1 MARRLLPLLGALLIA
16 SPVASQTHRV
26 AVTFMGGGAT
36 FGDMADESATEI
48 RMADGWMAGLQL
60 ERWFGRVGLRLNGGV
75 TERTLAD
82 DPNFHMNL
90 YTGDLDLMLRFRRP
104 EPYRWFMPYMA
115 LGAGASVYN
124 MAGDGSVVG
133 GEPYGPDPVVR
144 PMAVG
149 ALGFDIG
156 GGPVVLRI
164 EAFDQ
169 VDILSPLEKADG
181 TFYGPVQRMGAS
193 VGFSIRLGG
202 GFPAPRLLAQEHTQA
217 PVAEAVEP
225 ERVLTVRP
233 EPEPTP
239 EPEPAPEPESNAV
252 VEALT
257 ATVESLSAR
266 VAELERMVTVL
277 EARPVAQPAP
287 RPDPTPEPRPEPATR
302 TLYTVQ
308 IASFL
313 EGQEAR
319 AQSVV
324 DDMRDR
330 GLSIWVARAEVG
342 GRIVHRV
349 RIGALV
355 DRDDAHA
362 LGMYINRTYTW
373 PFWVARVEPG
383 EPIPVNAVAVTRSF
397 LDSANN

>member
-1 MARRLLPLLGALLIA
+1 MARRFLPLLGALLIA

-82 DPNFHMNL
+82 DPTFHMNL
-90 YTGDLDLMLRFRRP
+90 YTGDMDLMFRFRRP

-124 MAGDGSVVG
+124 IAGDGSVVG

-193 VGFSIRLGG
+193 VGFSVRLGG
-202 GFPAPRLLAQEHTQA
+202 GFPAPRLLAEE
-217 PVAEAVEP
+217 PVAAPATEALEP
-225 ERVLTVRP
+225 ERVLAVRP
-233 EPEPTP
+233 EPVPTATD
-239 EPEPAPEPESNAV
+239 PALV
-252 VEALT
+252 QALT
-257 ATVESLSAR
+257 ATIESLSAR
-266 VAELERMVTVL
+266 VAELERAVAML
-277 EARPVAQPAP
+277 AARPEPVAAPEPLPEPEPAP
-287 RPDPTPEPRPEPATR
+287 QPRPEPATR

-313 EGQEAR
+313 EGEAHR
-319 AQSVV
+319 AQKVV

-330 GLSIWVARAEVG
+330 GLPIWVAHAEVG
-342 GRIVHRV
+342 GRVVHRV
-349 RIGALV
+349 RIGALL

-362 LGMYINRTYTW
+362 LGMYINRTYRW
-373 PFWVARVEPG
+373 PFWVARVEIG
-383 EPIPVNAVAVTRSF
+383 EPVPVDAVAVTRSF